1 MTDEFLENLGL
12 EISLPDTPAEDN
24 ADSVEDKEKDTPKK
38 DVETK
43 AEDEVVQQV
52 APEKDSQQEELARL
66 RKENENL
73 NKEYENLNKRFKD
86 TQRSLTKKSEE
97 LKSAL
102 NRKVEDST
110 PEDADDDDDDWFSD
124 SSEDADVKEEKS
136 QGDDNLK
143 ELQDKIHAQ
152 EEKLRELQ
160 EYTQQQQHS
169 QALNNWQK
177 AEAPVKEKHPDYA
190 EIVDGPFLEAINNG
204 DETSAW
210 LMSEFRKEG
219 STPEAAYKVA
229 KKYCDFIGY
238 KAKSVTTD
246 STDKSN
252 LHKTRISDD
261 PDFNSAP
268 PNKDTNDKKELDA
281 LDSFYATR

>member
-12 EISLPDTPAEDN
+12 EISLPETPAEEN
-24 ADSVEDKEKDTPKK
+24 KADSVEEQEKVETPKE
-38 DVETK
+38 VETK
-43 AEDEVVQQV
+43 VEEV
-52 APEKDSQQEELARL
+52 APEKDSQQEELERL

-73 NKEYENLNKRFKD
+73 NKRLKD

-102 NRKVEDST
+102 KKEVEDST
-110 PEDADDDDDDWFSD
+110 KEDNADYDNDDDDDDDWFSD
-124 SSEDADVKEEKS
+124 SSEEDADVKEEKS
-136 QGDDNLK
+136 QGDSNLK
-143 ELQDKIHAQ
+143 ELQNKIHAQ
-152 EEKLRELQ
+152 EEKLRELE
-160 EYTQQQQHS
+160 EYTQQQQQS

-177 AEAPVKEKHPDYA
+177 AEAPVKEKYPDYA

-229 KKYCDFIGY
+229 KKYCDYIGY

-268 PNKDTNDKKELDA
+268 PDNKDNNDKKEWDP

>member
-12 EISLPDTPAEDN
+12 EITLPETPADEN
-24 ADSVEDKEKDTPKK
+24 QADSVEEKEVVDTPKEE
-38 DVETK
+38 VETK
-43 AEDEVVQQV
+43 VEEV
-52 APEKDSQQEELARL
+52 APEKDSQQEELERL
-66 RKENENL
+66 RKEND
-73 NKEYENLNKRFKD
+73 NLNKRLKD

-102 NRKVEDST
+102 KREVEDST
-110 PEDADDDDDDWFSD
+110 EKDYADDDNDDDDWFSD
-124 SSEDADVKEEKS
+124 SSEEDADVNEGKS

-210 LMSEFRKEG
+210 LMAEFRKAG

>member
-12 EISLPDTPAEDN
+12 EITLPETPAEESK
-24 ADSVEDKEKDTPKK
+24 ADSVEEQEKVETPKEE
-38 DVETK
+38 VETRV
-43 AEDEVVQQV
+43 EEV

-73 NKEYENLNKRFKD
+73 NKRLKD

-102 NRKVEDST
+102 KREVEDST
-110 PEDADDDDDDWFSD
+110 EKDYADDDNDDDDDWFSD
-124 SSEDADVKEEKS
+124 SSEEDADVKEGKS

-210 LMSEFRKEG
+210 LMAEFRKAG